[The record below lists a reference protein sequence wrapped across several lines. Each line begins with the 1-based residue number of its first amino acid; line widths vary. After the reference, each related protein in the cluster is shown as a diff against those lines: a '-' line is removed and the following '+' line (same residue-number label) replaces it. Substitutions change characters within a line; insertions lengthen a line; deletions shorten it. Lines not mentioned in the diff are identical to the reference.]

1 MQRQLESLQRESQE
15 EKNMLLGKLE
25 EVNGRNN
32 ELQAKNGEYQRRLVE
47 ESQKAKLVL
56 EEK

>member
-15 EKNMLLGKLE
+15 EKNVLLGKLE
-25 EVNGRNN
+25 EVSVRNN
-32 ELQAKNGEYQRRLVE
+32 ELQAKNGEYQRRLAE
-47 ESQKAKLVL
+47 ESQKAKLIL